1 MFTKSK
7 IIVACAV
14 VAGFAS
20 SAIASERAPTT
31 AESAA
36 ISSALNTLG
45 YSSWGSVELDDGKWE
60 VDNAVHSDGKVYD
73 VDLRLSDLSVIKKDL
88 ED

>member
-1 MFTKSK
+1 MIKNSK
-7 IIVACAV
+7 FILACAV
-14 VAGFAS
+14 YAGLAS
-20 SAIASERAPTT
+20 SATASERAPT
-31 AESAA
+31 ANESAA

-45 YSSWGSVELDDGKWE
+45 YSSWGSIELDDGKWE

-73 VDLRLSDLSVIKKDL
+73 VDLRLSDLAVIKKDL

>member
-1 MFTKSK
+1 MITKSK

-14 VAGFAS
+14 AACFAS
-20 SAIASERAPTT
+20 SAFASERAPTS
-31 AESAA
+31 AEAAA

-45 YSSWGSVELDDGKWE
+45 YSSWGNIELDDGKWE
-60 VDNAVHSDGKVYD
+60 VDNAVHTDGKVYD
-73 VDLRLSDLSVIKKDL
+73 VDLRMSDLSVIKKDL

>member
-1 MFTKSK
+1 MINNSK

-14 VAGFAS
+14 LAGLAS
-20 SAIASERAPTT
+20 SATASERAPT
-31 AESAA
+31 ASESAA

-45 YSSWGSVELDDGKWE
+45 YSSWGTIELDDGKWE
-60 VDNAVHSDGKVYD
+60 VDNAVHTDGKVYD